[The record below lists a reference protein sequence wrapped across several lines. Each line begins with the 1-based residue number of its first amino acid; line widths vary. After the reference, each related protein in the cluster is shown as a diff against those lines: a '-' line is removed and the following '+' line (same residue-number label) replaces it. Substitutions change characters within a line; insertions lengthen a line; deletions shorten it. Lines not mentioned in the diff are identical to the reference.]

1 VTITYQDMKK
11 SEIKD
16 LKAYVSVSTRVLKW
30 IIPFTIGIVVSLG
43 VYRFVEL
50 FDLSRYI
57 NLAMAFMGFMFI
69 FLYLREQTGG
79 YALEELINK
88 DIAFGKWELIEV
100 YVDKAYKFNEIEDEG
115 NIYLI
120 QDKDGVWLLF
130 SGQDIV
136 LYERK
141 GFPWC
146 KFVFKQTK
154 YANLECSFVNF
165 SDKKCFYDGIYDSS
179 ILPLK
184 FLKKIGFFNKE
195 CIVLSEDDIVQIKH
209 IINRS

>member
-1 VTITYQDMKK
+1 MTITYQDMKK

-120 QDKDGVWLLF
+120 QDKDGV
-130 SGQDIV
+130 
-136 LYERK
+136 
-141 GFPWC
+141 
-146 KFVFKQTK
+146 
-154 YANLECSFVNF
+154 
-165 SDKKCFYDGIYDSS
+165 
-179 ILPLK
+179 
-184 FLKKIGFFNKE
+184 
-195 CIVLSEDDIVQIKH
+195 
-209 IINRS
+209 